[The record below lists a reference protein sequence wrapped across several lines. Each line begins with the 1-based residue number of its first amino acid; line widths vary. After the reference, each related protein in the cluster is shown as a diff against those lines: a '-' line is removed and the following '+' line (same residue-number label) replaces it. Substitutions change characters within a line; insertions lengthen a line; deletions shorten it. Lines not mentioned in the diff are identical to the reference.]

1 MIYFNSEKEFRPLEN
16 RVEGKGMEITEV
28 KIFPF
33 EPGDLQKNLKAY
45 AEITLDN
52 SLILRGIKV
61 FERENGGIF
70 ISFPAI
76 QGKDKTFHDIVIPK
90 TSEMKKQIR
99 DSVVEVYKKSRCES

>member
-1 MIYFNSEKEFRPLEN
+1 MIYFNSEKVFRPLEN
-16 RVEGKGMEITEV
+16 GSEGKGMEITEV

-70 ISFPAI
+70 ITFPAI

-99 DSVVEVYKKSRCES
+99 DSVVEVYKKTRSGD

>member
-1 MIYFNSEKEFRPLEN
+1 
-16 RVEGKGMEITEV
+16 MEITEV

-45 AEITLDN
+45 AEITLDDA
-52 SLILRGIKV
+52 LIFRGIKI
-61 FERENGGIF
+61 FEKENGGIF
-70 ISFPAI
+70 ITFPAI

-99 DSVVEVYKKSRCES
+99 DAVVKVYKKTKVGD